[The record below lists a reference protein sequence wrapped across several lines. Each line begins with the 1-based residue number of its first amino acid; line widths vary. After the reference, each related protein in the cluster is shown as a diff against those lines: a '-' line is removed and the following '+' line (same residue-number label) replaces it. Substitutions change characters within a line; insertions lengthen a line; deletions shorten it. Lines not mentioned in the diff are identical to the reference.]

1 MLDKR
6 GNSNTQERIDLLAG
20 FIKQFGKISI
30 LGLLAD
36 REFVGE
42 KWFNYLKN
50 EGIDF
55 IIRIK
60 KNAKTTNSQGQ
71 EVPVQNLFL
80 HLKLAEQ
87 LTLEDSRLITGV
99 KVYLTA
105 LRLKDGELLI
115 LASSKKGQQSVEYYS
130 SHAVVDFR
138 YLFLKFRSFKK
149 ELLILAHKR
158 QTHYKAWF

>member
-1 MLDKR
+1 MIDNILFL
-6 GNSNTQERIDLLAG
+6 NRIYTPA
-20 FIKQFGKISI
+20 IPK
-30 LGLLAD
+30 
-36 REFVGE
+36 EPE

-50 EGIDF
+50 EEIDF

-105 LRLKDGELLI
+105 LRLKT
-115 LASSKKGQQSVEYYS
+115 VNC
-130 SHAVVDFR
+130 
-138 YLFLKFRSFKK
+138 
-149 ELLILAHKR
+149 
-158 QTHYKAWF
+158 